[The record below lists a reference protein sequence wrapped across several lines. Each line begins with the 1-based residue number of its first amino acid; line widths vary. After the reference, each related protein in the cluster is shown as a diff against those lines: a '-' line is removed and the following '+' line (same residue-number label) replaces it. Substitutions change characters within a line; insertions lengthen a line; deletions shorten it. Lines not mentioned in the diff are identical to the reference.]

1 MVVRFLLL
9 SMATLSISWL
19 GMLLLVTQCLGN
31 RVDIDFGINTIPVVR
46 CTLNYMHLD
55 FNEWGHHRKFVRFQG
70 GYEDG
75 YSSIVRWEHEWNTRL
90 SIKLSW
96 LMPILGL
103 FAAGAIWE
111 YRRRSRNH

>member
-31 RVDIDFGINTIPVVR
+31 RVDIDFGINAVPVVR
-46 CTLNYMHLD
+46 CTLNYLHLD
-55 FNEWGHHRKFVRFQG
+55 FNERGHHRRFVTFQG

-75 YSSIVRWEHEWNTRL
+75 YSSIVRCEYEWNSRL

-96 LMPILGL
+96 LMATLGL

-111 YRRRSRNH
+111 YRRRSRSH

>member
-19 GMLLLVTQCLGN
+19 GMLLLVTQGLRN
-31 RVDIDFGINTIPVVR
+31 RVDIDFGIDAIPVVR

-55 FNEWGHHRKFVRFQG
+55 FNERGHNRRYVTFQP

-75 YSSIVRWEHEWNTRL
+75 YTSILRWEHEWQLRL
-90 SIKLSW
+90 SIRLSW
-96 LMPILGL
+96 LMPFLGL

-111 YRRRSRNH
+111 YCRRSRSR